1 LFRENI
7 SALTKLA
14 TVLGAAL
21 HERDAYT
28 RQHGDRVM
36 QVALAVGRS
45 IGLDSEELGR
55 LHAAAMLHDIG
66 KIGIPD
72 EVLLNPGVLDPAQRA
87 VMRSHA
93 ERGEKILRAISGD
106 DAFLVAEAVRHH
118 HEEFDGSGYPDN
130 LGGEDIPVLSRIISI
145 ADNYDAMASQR
156 VYHGSRDHD
165 YVIGVMCAESGQKHD
180 PYLLDKFM
188 DVIERS
194 PLRVS

>member
-1 LFRENI
+1 MFRESI
-7 SALTKLA
+7 SALTKLSA
-14 TVLGAAL
+14 VLGAAL

-28 RQHGDRVM
+28 RMHSDRVM

-45 IGLDSEELGR
+45 VGLDSQELAR
-55 LHAAAMLHDIG
+55 LHSAALLHDVG

-72 EVLLNPGVLDPAQRA
+72 EVLHNPGVLDPAQRTI
-87 VMRSHA
+87 MRSHP
-93 ERGEKILRAISGD
+93 ERGEKILRTIPGD
-106 DAFLVAEAVRHH
+106 DAFLVADAVRHH
-118 HEEFDGSGYPDN
+118 HEDFDGSGYPDN

-156 VYHGSRDHD
+156 AYHRPRDHE
-165 YVIGVMCAESGQKHD
+165 YIIGVMHGESGRKHD
-180 PYLLDKFM
+180 PYLFGKFL